1 MQRRQ
6 AQSRG
11 PRPTFEA
18 APCISCTDSLL
29 DTNSSPV
36 DKNGIREE
44 VARVLD
50 KLPRQFRKQL
60 HNVEVVVQERP
71 GEELFLDAGLD
82 PEYDT
87 LYGLYQGVPLPDR
100 SSLYPPILPVPT
112 RTSCASKFAPPCCT
126 RSPTTSDLTTMKSI
140 SWGTRQTSLSTEE
153 RTLQQAS

>member
-18 APCISCTDSLL
+18 ALRISCTDSLL

-36 DKNGIREE
+36 DKNEIREE

-60 HNVEVVVQERP
+60 HNVEVVVEERP
-71 GEELFLDAGLD
+71 GEEFFLDAGLD
-82 PEYDT
+82 PEQDT
-87 LYGLYQGVPLPDR
+87 LYGLYQGIPLPDL
-100 SSLYPPILPVPT
+100 SLIH
-112 RTSCASKFAPPCCT
+112 
-126 RSPTTSDLTTMKSI
+126 I
-140 SWGTRQTSLSTEE
+140 SEP
-153 RTLQQAS
+153 